1 MTTLSALSRSAALGA
16 ILISAS
22 VLAACSSS
30 TSTTR
35 DPDAN
40 TNAATP
46 EWSIDHG
53 AWKSLGYR
61 WEWTGYPIL
70 GDRAFLTDMIAYDDA
85 IITLA
90 SDTSVSV
97 LEPSTGKVRWAK
109 TLDRPTTQ
117 LFAPDRV
124 GNTLFLPSDTELYEL
139 DLTTGNTLDR
149 DAVGAIINT
158 SPLVMGNLA
167 FMGTTR
173 NELIAFQLDNDFKSW
188 GYDFGGAIQ
197 SPPVRVDSDTIAM
210 ISAAGDLRLL
220 STVTGTTE
228 LSTKI
233 AGGAVTDML
242 VDPDTIYIPSADQS
256 IYAFALTDGVRYW
269 RKRTSAPITVQ
280 PVLDDGVMYATT
292 ADDGLVAI
300 DSISGDTLWNNND
313 IGGWVVSIAGDD
325 ELIVW
330 TGRELLAV
338 DKDTG
343 ELIVGVRLDNVA
355 GVRTDTLH
363 DSDLYVITADGS
375 IAKFSRR

>member
-1 MTTLSALSRSAALGA
+1 MTTLSDLSRPAALGA
-16 ILISAS
+16 IFISAS

-30 TSTTR
+30 SSAQR
-35 DPDAN
+35 APES
-40 TNAATP
+40 AAAIP
-46 EWSIDHG
+46 EWSINHG

-61 WEWTGYPIL
+61 WEWTGYPIV
-70 GDRAFLTDMIAYDDA
+70 GDNAFLTDMIAYDDT

-90 SDTSVSV
+90 SDTSVSA

-109 TLDRPTTQ
+109 SLDRPTTQ

-124 GNTLFLPSDTELYEL
+124 GSTLYLPSDTDLYEL
-139 DLTTGNTLDR
+139 DLRTGNTLDR

-173 NELIAFQLDNDFKSW
+173 NELIAFQIDNDFKSW

-197 SPPVRVDSDTIAM
+197 STPVRVDEDTIAM

-220 STVTGTTE
+220 NTITGSTE

-280 PVLDDGVMYATT
+280 PVLDKGVMYATT

-313 IGGWVVSIAGDD
+313 IGGWVVSIADDD

-363 DSDLYVITADGS
+363 DSDLYVITANGS

>member
-1 MTTLSALSRSAALGA
+1 MTTLPLLTRSAALGA
-16 ILISAS
+16 ISLSLTA
-22 VLAACSSS
+22 LGACSST

-35 DPDAN
+35 APETSADI
-40 TNAATP
+40 P
-46 EWSIDHG
+46 EWTIDHS
-53 AWKSLGYR
+53 AWKSLGYQ
-61 WEWTGYPIL
+61 WEWTGYPVM
-70 GDRAFLTDMIAYDDA
+70 GDRAYLTDMIAYNDT
-85 IITLA
+85 IVTLA
-90 SDTSVSV
+90 SDTSVST
-97 LEPSTGKVRWAK
+97 LEPSTGKIRWSKA
-109 TLDRPTTQ
+109 LDRPTTQ
-117 LFAPDRV
+117 LFAPARV
-124 GNTLFLPSDTELYEL
+124 GNTLFLPSDTDLYEL

-158 SPLVMGNLA
+158 SPLIMGNLA

-173 NELIAFQLDNDFKSW
+173 NELIAFQFDNDFKSW

-197 SPPVRVDSDTIAM
+197 SPPVRVDDDTLAM

-220 STVTGTTE
+220 NAVTGSTE
-228 LSTKI
+228 LSTRV
-233 AGGAVTDML
+233 AGGAVTDLL
-242 VDPDTIYIPSADQS
+242 VDPDTIYIPSSDQS
-256 IYAFALTDGVRYW
+256 IYAFALADGVRYW

-280 PVLDDGVMYATT
+280 PVLDDGVMYAST

-300 DSISGDTLWNNND
+300 DTISGDTLWNNND
-313 IGGWVVSIAGDD
+313 IGGWVVSIVDDD

-343 ELIVGVRLDNVA
+343 ELIVGARLDNVA

-363 DSDLYVITADGS
+363 DSDLYVITANGS